1 MKFYRNIIVILA
13 SGVLTALSVSCSS
26 QVSAGRSEK
35 VYGKGGRT
43 TFGSGTDVT
52 TIEAGLCVEVEYVQD
67 AGKRGTTVEMSCDRA
82 PLSWWKAGIDG
93 NKLTINTSDQW
104 PSQVEDAPVLKVK
117 VTGRELHEV
126 GLSVT
131 GRFTMTNYTS
141 DHSLKLTGQ
150 SATSF
155 DIGNISLGGQAQL
168 WIEPNGATDVKIAN
182 IIAQSLKVSASG
194 GTTVGIDHLSGGS
207 ATIVGNGAADIN
219 VGDIA
224 LNALTASSSGAATVT
239 VEGRSNA
246 ATLSASGASEVNA
259 RQLRVA
265 DRLSISESGASS
277 VHISSETGKVSRTGS
292 RINVSDS
299 EKQKVIVIPEEET
312 EQSLEIVKP

>member
-1 MKFYRNIIVILA
+1 MKLYRNIIVILA
-13 SGVLTALSVSCSS
+13 SGFLAAVSVSCSS

-52 TIEAGLCVEVEYVQD
+52 SIEAGLCVEVEYVQD
-67 AGKRGTTVEMSCDRA
+67 AGKHGTTVEMSCDRA

-93 NKLTINTSDQW
+93 NKLTINTSNQW
-104 PSQVEDAPVLKVK
+104 PSKVEDAPVLKVK
-117 VTGRELHEV
+117 VTGRELHDV
-126 GLSVT
+126 NMLVT
-131 GRFTMTNYTS
+131 GNFTMTNYTS
-141 DHSLKLTGQ
+141 DHSLKLSGQ
-150 SATSF
+150 SASSF

-168 WIEPNGATDVKIAN
+168 WIEPNGAADVKIDN

-194 GTTVGIDHLSGGS
+194 GTSVNIGHLSGGS
-207 ATIVGNGAADIN
+207 ATIVGSGAADIN

-224 LNALTASSSGAATVT
+224 VNALTASSSGAATVT

-265 DRLSISESGASS
+265 DRMSISESGASA
-277 VHISSETGKVSRTGS
+277 VHISSTAGKISRSGS
-292 RINVSDS
+292 RVNVSDS
-299 EKQKVIVIPEEET
+299 EKQRVIVIPDEET